1 MSATEMNWTVHHR
14 TSSNKSTISSSHITS
29 KGPLYQACAPDLRS
43 PPELNILKQLK
54 ISCDTLNL
62 PFSTLL
68 DHAIEQQQPLTTINT
83 NFGPTYS
90 ISSLAIYQ
98 HEHADAEVLFFDC
111 RL

>member
-1 MSATEMNWTVHHR
+1 MNLTVCHR

-29 KGPLYQACAPDLRS
+29 KRPLYQACVPDLRS

-54 ISCDTLNL
+54 TSHDTLYL
-62 PFSTLL
+62 PSSTLL
-68 DHAIEQQQPLTTINT
+68 DHAIEQQQPFTTIST

-98 HEHADAEVLFFDC
+98 HEHADAEVLF
-111 RL
+111 